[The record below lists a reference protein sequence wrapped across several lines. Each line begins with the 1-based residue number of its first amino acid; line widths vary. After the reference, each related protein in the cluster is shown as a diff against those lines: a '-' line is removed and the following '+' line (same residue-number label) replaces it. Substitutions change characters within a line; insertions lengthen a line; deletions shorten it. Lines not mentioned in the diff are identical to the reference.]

1 MSSMDKTGLPENI
14 KDFKIHMIGIKG
26 TGMTAL
32 AELLLTKGAVI
43 SGSDV
48 PEEFYTDAVLK
59 KLPVKIFYSFSKT
72 NISDGTDLIIY
83 SAAYN
88 SENNEEM
95 FYAEQQ
101 KLPMLSYP
109 QALGAFS
116 KNCYSCGIAG
126 VHGKTTTTGM
136 AGTILKELDFPASVL
151 AGSII
156 SGFGNSCTMLN
167 GEKYFVAETC
177 EYKKHFLNFFPKKI
191 ILTGIESDH
200 QDYYPTYESILTAF
214 LQYIERLPQFSEL
227 FYCADDE
234 GACEA
239 AKLAFSSRPDL
250 VFIPYGEKASGD
262 FRITI
267 NGVKNDKLYF
277 SLAGFAGEFH
287 LQIPGRHNVL
297 NATAAIA
304 ISISLLKQ
312 EYGDISINH
321 IAVIRAAIAS
331 YKGSKRRTEFI
342 GKMKQKDVLIFDDY
356 AHHPT
361 AIKSLLKGL
370 KEFYPDRR
378 IIADFMSHTYSRTEA
393 LLEEFSKCF
402 SDADIVILHKIFS
415 SAREK
420 YSGQVDAKKLFNKTK
435 KNHKNVYFFNEI
447 MEAKPFITE
456 KLKNGDL
463 FITIGAGD
471 NYILGTEIL
480 SEK

>member
-59 KLPVKIFYSFSKT
+59 KLPVKIFSSFSKK
-72 NISDGTDLIIY
+72 NISAGTDLIIY

-151 AGSII
+151 AGSIV

-191 ILTGIESDH
+191 ILTSIESDH

-321 IAVIRAAIAS
+321 IAVIRSAIAS

-415 SAREK
+415 SAREE

-435 KNHKNVYFFNEI
+435 KNHKSVYFFNEI